1 MYEKTYSNA
10 EHQNMWE
17 SIFITGE
24 LFRDLAKDVVEHFNF
39 IYPLQDDRNMTTYL
53 KQIRDLPPDAKEIIP
68 SENRKD

>member
-1 MYEKTYSNA
+1 MKKRILMPNIKICGSPYLSRVNCFEIS
-10 EHQNMWE
+10 
-17 SIFITGE
+17 
-24 LFRDLAKDVVEHFNF
+24 AKDVVEHFNF